1 MNKMSLLSGVMV
13 FVIPALE
20 KQEEHLRG
28 QTNLVYVMRLFQKP
42 KRAGEITP
50 LVKKIK
56 VLVASVRG

>member
-1 MNKMSLLSGVMV
+1 MNKMCLLSGVMV

-20 KQEEHLRG
+20 KQKEHLRG
-28 QTNLVYVMRLFQKP
+28 QTNLVYVMRPFQKP